1 MAQYEEIYDES
12 NLTAVDTERTEA
24 LSDLEQ
30 TYGDMISNTDSYY
43 DKLSQNAQNWGDKQT
58 EIQNQ
63 QLAFTEEKIEQQRE
77 QAHKDYIK
85 EQSGAYTDWQKQS
98 NQYGANA
105 EKMAAQGLQ
114 NTGYSE
120 TSQVSMYNTY
130 QNRVAT
136 AREAFAQATLNYD
149 NAIKEARLQNS
160 AALAEIAYQTYQQQ
174 LELSLQGFQY
184 KNSLIS
190 ELTDK
195 ELQTKQYYSNEYQ
208 RVLDQINAQNALA
221 EEVRQFNL
229 NYEEQVRQF
238 NEEMERL
245 KAKDSEE
252 AEQAAAELEQR
263 KAELDEEKRQFD
275 AQMEQ
280 KSAQITG
287 GSSGNSSGGSGG
299 GSSKLLD
306 NHGVLTLG
314 DIKSG
319 NSTNSNKSTS
329 AKDYF
334 NAMIASG
341 ATKSQVSAEIS
352 KAVKEGVI
360 TQKEATELRKLFV
373 PIGVE
378 Y

>member
-208 RVLDQINAQNALA
+208 RVLDQINTQNALA

-238 NEEMERL
+238 DEEMERL

-275 AQMEQ
+275 AQMER
-280 KSAQITG
+280 KSAQIT
-287 GSSGNSSGGSGG
+287 GGSGG
-299 GSSKLLD
+299 GSSKLIG

-314 DIKSG
+314 DINSG
-319 NSTNSNKSTS
+319 NTSSKSSDLVVANSPLTAEGA
-329 AKDYF
+329 AKKV
-334 NAMIASG
+334 ASG
-341 ATKSQVSAEIS
+341 ELIVTKQ
-352 KAVKEGVI
+352 EGNKIWVAANPNY
-360 TQKEATELRKLFV
+360 TKGQSTLDKYTSFLR
-373 PIGVE
+373 
-378 Y
+378 

>member
-1 MAQYEEIYDES
+1 MAQYEEIYDKS
-12 NLTAVDTERTEA
+12 NLTAVENEKTEA

-85 EQSGAYTDWQKQS
+85 EQSGAYADWQKQS

-120 TSQVSMYNTY
+120 SSQVSMYNTY

-136 AREAFAQATLNYD
+136 AREAFVQATLNYD

-160 AALAEIAYQTYQQQ
+160 ATLAEIAYQTYQQQ

-195 ELQTKQYYSNEYQ
+195 ELQTKQFYSNEYQ
-208 RVLDQINAQNALA
+208 RVLDQINTQNALA
-221 EEVRQFNL
+221 EEVRQYNQSY
-229 NYEEQVRQF
+229 NEQVRQF
-238 NEEMERL
+238 NEEMARL
-245 KAKDSEE
+245 KAKDS
-252 AEQAAAELEQR
+252 ADAAQAAAELAQR

-275 AQMEQ
+275 AQMAK

-287 GSSGNSSGGSGG
+287 GSGGGSGG
-299 GSSKLLD
+299 GSSKLID
-306 NHGVLTLG
+306 NKGVPTLG

-319 NSTNSNKSTS
+319 NTSSNSSNLVVANSPLTAEGA
-329 AKDYF
+329 AKKV
-334 NAMIASG
+334 ASG
-341 ATKSQVSAEIS
+341 ELIVTKQ
-352 KAVKEGVI
+352 EGNKIWVAANPNY
-360 TQKEATELRKLFV
+360 TKGQSTLDKYTSFLR
-373 PIGVE
+373 
-378 Y
+378 